1 MTKNQVK
8 WILAVG
14 CLAALPLQ
22 AQDSQNPA
30 KKGTDPAG
38 KQGDKQSQSTAAN
51 PASQASTDRQAD
63 SYYNFTM
70 GRTAEEEY
78 ELSGRADYA
87 NQAIDYYKKA
97 LEGDPQ
103 SSVIIER
110 LAETYAKS
118 QRVPEA
124 IAEAQKAVSADPNNP
139 EPHRLLARIY
149 VRNLGDLSANSAQKQ
164 TIDKAIEQFNEILRL
179 DPHDSQSALWL
190 ARLYRFENDPD
201 KAEKTLRD
209 VLANDPENDGA
220 LEQLSQLLTD
230 QGRTNDAIEL
240 LSKAAN
246 SSSSATVYDLLGDA
260 HLQAHEYAK
269 AEEAYKQAVDLDPDE
284 PSHRKGLAQTLLAE
298 EKFPDALKEYQKL
311 AETDPDSA
319 ENYLRM
325 SQIYRHM
332 SQFDKAESSIV
343 KAKQMA
349 PGNLEILYNE
359 ALLYDAEGRL
369 DDAAHVLADAIAGIS
384 GESDAASPNALG
396 ILYEELGRVYRE
408 KEDYTSAEHCYED
421 MAKLGSEQAKRAQ
434 MLLIDTYRESHNV
447 DRAIS
452 ETQKALKENPNDRGL
467 MVTEAILLGEKNQT
481 DEADKILN
489 GMLEHSAADQE
500 IYLDLA
506 QVQERGRHYAD
517 AEKSAQ
523 KAEELSDDD
532 SEKASVWFMLGAIYE
547 RQKKFDQAEAEF
559 KKALQADPNNAAVLN
574 YYGYML
580 ADRGIRLDEA
590 NRYIKQALDQE
601 PANGAYLDSMGW
613 VCYKQNKLAEA
624 EEYLK
629 KAADRSAHDPTILGH
644 LGDVYAKMGRTEL
657 AANFWEKALTEWQR
671 ALPADYEQDQVT
683 AIDQHLKNV
692 NKKLAHK
699 QPNSDESSPQ

>member
-1 MTKNQVK
+1 MKNQLRL
-8 WILAVG
+8 ILALG
-14 CLAALPLQ
+14 CLVPAALH
-22 AQDSQNPA
+22 AQDAQKAP
-30 KKGTDPAG
+30 K
-38 KQGDKQSQSTAAN
+38 TAAGDAQN
-51 PASQASTDRQAD
+51 AQSKAAANADDKSTDKTAD
-63 SYYNFTM
+63 AYFNFTM
-70 GRTAEEEY
+70 GRSAEEEF
-78 ELSGRADYA
+78 ELSGRTDYA

-97 LEGDPQ
+97 LELDPK

-124 IAEAQKAVSADPNNP
+124 IAEAQKAIDADPNNP

-164 TIDKAIEQFNEILRL
+164 TIDKAIDQFNEILRL
-179 DPHDSQSALWL
+179 DPKDSQSALWL
-190 ARLYRFENDPD
+190 ARLYRFENNPD
-201 KAEKTLRD
+201 KAEQTLRKI
-209 VLANDPENDGA
+209 LTTDPENDGA

-230 QGRTNDAIEL
+230 QGRTNDAIEML
-240 LSKAAN
+240 TKAAAN
-246 SSSSATVYDLLGDA
+246 SSSATIYDLLGDA
-260 HLQAHEYAK
+260 HYQAHEYVK
-269 AEEAYKQAVDLDPDE
+269 AEESYQEAVKLDPDE
-284 PSHRKGLAQTLLAE
+284 VSHRKGLAQTLLAE
-298 EKFPDALKEYQKL
+298 EKFPEAQKEYQKL
-311 AETDPDSA
+311 AESDPESP
-319 ENYLRM
+319 ENYLRL

-332 SQFDKAESSIV
+332 NQFDKAESAIV
-343 KAKQMA
+343 KAKQLA

-359 ALLYDAEGRL
+359 ALLYDAQGRL

-384 GESDAASPNALG
+384 GQNDSASPNALG

-421 MAKLGSEQAKRAQ
+421 MAKLGPDQAKRAQ
-434 MLLIDTYRESHNV
+434 MLLIDTFRESHNV
-447 DRAIS
+447 DQAIS
-452 ETQKALKENPNDRGL
+452 ETQKALKENPGDRGL
-467 MVTEAILLGEKNQT
+467 LVTQAILLGEKNQT
-481 DEADKILN
+481 DDADKILT
-489 GMLEHSAADQE
+489 GLLEHNANDQE
-500 IYLDLA
+500 IYLDMA
-506 QVQERGRHYAD
+506 QVQERGRKYPE

-532 SEKASVWFMLGAIYE
+532 SEKEAVWFMLGAIYE
-547 RQKKFDQAEAEF
+547 REKKFDQAEAEF
-559 KKALQADPNNAAVLN
+559 KKALAVDPSNGPILN

-580 ADRGIRLDEA
+580 ADRGIRLEEA
-590 NRYIKQALDQE
+590 NSYIKKALDQE

-644 LGDVYAKMGRTEL
+644 LGDVYAKMGRTERATAL
-657 AANFWEKALTEWQR
+657 WEKALTEWQHS
-671 ALPADYEQDQVT
+671 LPADYEPDQVN

-699 QPNSDESSPQ
+699 PNSDGTSPQ